1 MLDLLI
7 GSLSEIKS
15 YVVVLSFYIKMMKQR
30 TFQAGSLRYSIKTS
44 MFHVQGKLDFFLRA
58 CGDEWHPLPCHV
70 TDSYSTDQKSNFFSC
85 LTFFIKW
92 ASFWMFLVFK
102 ICPNLEIDHLR
113 MLITPRWSFTST
125 SKHPQEKFTRV
136 SRTIKHSVSK
146 ENIKFLVPLRSRNS
160 RQRTSVNIFY
170 LKHLI
175 NIVES
180 SI

>member
-1 MLDLLI
+1 MFRANWTFFYAPVVMNDIPYLVMSLI
-7 GSLSEIKS
+7 LILQTKN
-15 YVVVLSFYIKMMKQR
+15 Q
-30 TFQAGSLRYSIKTS
+30 T
-44 MFHVQGKLDFFLRA
+44 
-58 CGDEWHPLPCHV
+58 
-70 TDSYSTDQKSNFFSC
+70 FFSC

-160 RQRTSVNIFY
+160 RQITSVNIFY